1 MKKTLFTILIM
12 VLACFAGAQTVLNE
26 TFSGGTFP
34 PSGWTI
40 DAQAGN
46 WSSGNSAN
54 AGGSAPEA
62 HMSWSPQFNTTTRLI
77 SPVLDMAGTTTALLQ
92 FRQMIDHYGG
102 SYQIG
107 VATRSNGG
115 TWTNAWTRTVSS
127 SYAAEQVSIP
137 ISDANI
143 GSANFQFCIF
153 FSGSSYNLND
163 WFIDDVVL
171 TVPAGLDAAVSS
183 IQVPT
188 YFTGTRD
195 VKAGITNMGLTN
207 LSSFR
212 LSWQIDDNEI
222 HSDNI
227 TAQNISLGNSYNHTF
242 SDQINLEPGIYTLK
256 IWVDQVNGNPAGDDV
271 TENDTLTKTLRI
283 PVQTVPRKPFM
294 EEFTSSTC
302 GPCASFNNSVLNP
315 FIAQHGEEV
324 VLVKYQMNWPGSGDP
339 YYTEE
344 GGVRRNY
351 YGVAAVPMFYV
362 DGKNV
367 ATSSSAV
374 NTAFNNSLTNP
385 AFVEITGYYTIDG
398 SNVGIDADITAYTD
412 IDNATLHVVIFE
424 GITTENKRTNGE
436 TEFHHVMMRLLPDGS
451 GSQAALQTG
460 IPQKISHNVDMTGTN
475 VEEMD
480 DLFVAIF
487 LQDNVTKDVF
497 QAAYA
502 TLSGAIISSDPENL
516 STGVSV
522 SEPMLIS
529 FSHAVRQPGGAE
541 LTNENVSEYISLEL
555 TGSNREAVEFSAEI
569 NPEKNMIT
577 VTPASDLIEAS
588 VYQLTVLPLE
598 NYSGTAT
605 YTYTSTFTTETGT
618 GSKLQNPGII
628 EIHPNPAS
636 SYVNIGGIEKLQGDV
651 LITVTDY
658 SGKIVLQQNFAGKQ
672 RNNLSIPVN
681 NLSEGVYLLTVRSS
695 NFIESCRVIVTK

>member
-1 MKKTLFTILIM
+1 MLISL
-12 VLACFAGAQTVLNE
+12 LACIAGAQTVLNE

-46 WSSGNSAN
+46 WSAGNSAN

-127 SYAAEQVSIP
+127 SYAAEQISIP

-143 GSANFQFCIF
+143 GSASFQFCIF

-171 TVPAGLDAAVSS
+171 TIPAGLDAAVSS

-195 VKAGITNMGLTN
+195 VKAGITNMGLTD
-207 LSSFR
+207 LASFR

-227 TAQNISLGNSYNHTF
+227 TTQNISLGNSYNHTF

-315 FIAQHGEEV
+315 FIAQHDEEV

-374 NTAFNNSLTNP
+374 NTAFNNSLDNP
-385 AFVEITGYYTIDG
+385 AFVEITGHYTIDG
-398 SNVGIDADITAYTD
+398 SNVGIDANITAYTD

-424 GITTENKRTNGE
+424 GITTENRRTNGE

-451 GSQAALQTG
+451 GSQAVLQTG
-460 IPQKISHNVDMTGTN
+460 IPQQISHNVDMTGTN
-475 VEEMD
+475 VEEME

-502 TLSGAIISSDPENL
+502 TLSGAIISSVPANL
-516 STGVSV
+516 STGVSI
-522 SEPMLIS
+522 SDPLLIN

-541 LTNENVSEYISLEL
+541 LTNENVSEYVSLEL
-555 TGSNREAVEFSAEI
+555 TGSSREAVEFTAEI
-569 NPEKNMIT
+569 NPDKNLIT
-577 VTPASDLIEAS
+577 VTPAADLNEAS

-598 NYSGTAT
+598 NYNGTPT
-605 YTYTSTFTTETGT
+605 YSYTSTFTTETGT
-618 GSKLQNPGII
+618 ASKLLKTGLIK
-628 EIHPNPAS
+628 IHPNPAS
-636 SYVNIGGIEKLQGDV
+636 SFINIKGLEKIQGEISV
-651 LITVTDY
+651 TLTDY
-658 SGKIVLQQNFAGKQ
+658 SGKIVLQMNVTSGQKNSP
-672 RNNLSIPVN
+672 RIPVN
-681 NLSEGVYLLTVRSS
+681 NLTEGIYLITVRSVD
-695 NFIESCRVIVTK
+695 FIESERVIISK